1 MDFLRFSYKRAPYGK
16 TLGNPSKTG
25 LSSVS
30 LVSVFRQI
38 RISRFD
44 LFRSSVFQIRI
55 SRLDL
60 FSSSVFQ
67 IRIDGSWAKWQCDGS
82 FQIRTP
88 CSNPHFSSSKSA
100 LPKSALLVQI
110 RTSLRPNPHF
120 PNPQFCEKKRTVESL
135 DCCLTSLRILLNCSN
150 LPNPSSSNP
159 PNPHFSNPQA
169 FFCKSAKSA
178 FSKSARVFLSN
189 PPNPHFQIRT
199 RFFVKSAKS
208 AFSNPQAFFV
218 KSAKSAFS
226 NPHGFWC
233 GFALF

>member
-1 MDFLRFSYKRAPYGK
+1 M
-16 TLGNPSKTG
+16 
-25 LSSVS
+25 SSVS

-67 IRIDGSWAKWQCDGS
+67 IRIDGFWAKWQCDGS

-120 PNPQFCEKKRTVESL
+120 PNPQFCEKNCTVESL
-135 DCCLTSLRILLNCSN
+135 DCCLTFLRILLNCSN

-159 PNPHFSNPQA
+159 PNPHFQIRTRFFANPPNPHFPNPHA
-169 FFCKSAKSA
+169 FFRKSAKSA

-189 PPNPHFQIRT
+189 PPNPHFQIRK

-208 AFSNPQAFFV
+208 AFSNPQAFFCQIRQIRIF
-218 KSAKSAFS
+218 KSARVLVRICLVL
-226 NPHGFWC
+226 N
-233 GFALF
+233 

>member
-1 MDFLRFSYKRAPYGK
+1 M
-16 TLGNPSKTG
+16 
-25 LSSVS
+25 SSVS

-38 RISRFD
+38 RISRFH

-67 IRIDGSWAKWQCDGS
+67 IRIDGFRAKWQCDGS
-82 FQIRTP
+82 FQIR
-88 CSNPHFSSSKSA
+88 
-100 LPKSALLVQI
+100 QI

-120 PNPQFCEKKRTVESL
+120 PNPQFAKKNRTVESL

-169 FFCKSAKSA
+169 FFCKSTKSA

-199 RFFVKSAKS
+199 RFFVKSTKS